1 MLVQDNTAGWL
12 RSRLESRQ
20 PKFKSWLLSFISCV
34 TFAKLLILSVPRMIS
49 DACHALRM
57 GSKCLIALL
66 TKGKAHLKPR
76 PTPGSFQILSL
87 GSKNVSYRTASR
99 EALSEDGAGF
109 TPGGFGF
116 HQNGSVFHGSQSTY
130 PEAGGW
136 SPGPVASRFQ
146 VGEIRVHGGPLP
158 SLSFAQPAYITG
170 P

>member
-1 MLVQDNTAGWL
+1 
-12 RSRLESRQ
+12 
-20 PKFKSWLLSFISCV
+20 
-34 TFAKLLILSVPRMIS
+34 
-49 DACHALRM
+49 M

-66 TKGKAHLKPR
+66 TKGKAHLKRR

-130 PEAGGW
+130 PEAGGLV
-136 SPGPVASRFQ
+136 PGPCGQQ
-146 VGEIRVHGGPLP
+146 VPGG
-158 SLSFAQPAYITG
+158 G
-170 P
+170 D